1 MKKLLTFI
9 VFLFLSISVFA
20 QVDFNAPDD
29 DEFVSDVQWIIAPK
43 DSIFYVIFETDDR
56 VIRIKSGHSIYY
68 KPSDFLM
75 VADDDKVFE
84 RLDEIEHYDLRGH
97 PTIFKFKEE

>member
-1 MKKLLTFI
+1 MKHLLVLIAF
-9 VFLFLSISVFA
+9 FLFSLVVFA

-29 DEFVSDVQWIIAPK
+29 EFVSDVQWIVAPK
-43 DSIFYVIFETDDR
+43 DTIFYVIFETDDR

>member
-1 MKKLLTFI
+1 MKHLI
-9 VFLFLSISVFA
+9 VLVSFFLFSLVVSA
-20 QVDFNAPDD
+20 QVKD
-29 DEFVSDVQWIIAPK
+29 DEFVSDVQWIIAPA
-43 DSIFYVIFETDDR
+43 DTIFYIIFETDDR
-56 VIRIKSGHSIYY
+56 IVRIKFARSVYY

-84 RLDEIEHYDLRGH
+84 RLDEVEHYDLRGH

>member
-1 MKKLLTFI
+1 MKKL
-9 VFLFLSISVFA
+9 VLFLALFLISLSLFS
-20 QVDFNAPDD
+20 QVKD

>member
-1 MKKLLTFI
+1 MKYLALLLTF
-9 VFLFLSISVFA
+9 FLFSLTVFA
-20 QVDFNAPDD
+20 QVDKD
-29 DEFVSDVQWIIAPK
+29 DEFVSDVQWIIAPV

-84 RLDEIEHYDLRGH
+84 RLDEVEHYDLRGY